1 MIRPEAG
8 AGGPRGDAEFDD
20 DDSSVEGDTQTYQS
34 SAPTQSQQSLL
45 LRFKLLRKALLSA
58 YWEAFMRVSILLYFV
73 GMGSYDIYAKLNKTK

>member
-1 MIRPEAG
+1 MRPEAG

-45 LRFKLLRKALLSA
+45 LRFKVLLRKALLSA
-58 YWEAFMRVSILLYFV
+58 Y
-73 GMGSYDIYAKLNKTK
+73 